1 MVKTQNA
8 SVRLKEKK
16 GIPDR
21 FKLFLFVVPFI
32 LFAIYACYVPI
43 WGWAYAFVQQKVGR
57 SVFKMPFIG
66 FKNFTTLMGTPLLR
80 KQTVQAILNTFEF
93 QGINFALSWL
103 PMILAIFLSEVR
115 SKKFQ
120 KAVQTAITLP
130 YFVSWVIVY
139 SLVLAMLS
147 NSGVINV
154 WLQRIGLKAINM
166 LYTDKHVMVNMN
178 ILAYWKGIGWNSIVY
193 FAAIAGIDQQMYE
206 AAVLDGASRMQKIW
220 YITIPNVLPTFVVLF
235 IMAIGHFLGTGVD
248 LFLLFSNGVNLTKIQ
263 TLDLYVYNLGIGSG
277 KVSLAVC
284 VGIATTFV
292 GLVLFATANWVS
304 KKIRGN
310 SVF

>member
-206 AAVLDGASRMQKIW
+206 AAVLDGATRMQKIW

>member
-1 MVKTQNA
+1 MVKTA
-8 SVRLKEKK
+8 KTPVRLKERK
-16 GIPDR
+16 GIREDV
-21 FKLFLFVVPFI
+21 KLFLFVLPFI

-43 WGWAYAFVQQKVGR
+43 WGWWYAFVQQKVGR
-57 SVFKMPFIG
+57 SVFKMPFVG
-66 FKNFTTLMGTPLLR
+66 LGNFKKLMGTALLR
-80 KQTVQAILNTFEF
+80 KQTWRSILNTFEF

-103 PMILAIFLSEVR
+103 PMMLAIFLSEVR

-120 KAVQTAITLP
+120 KLVQTAVTLP

-139 SLVLAMLS
+139 SLVLALLS

-154 WLQRIGLKAINM
+154 WLQRIGLRPINI
-166 LYTDKHVMVNMN
+166 LYTNKHVMVNMN
-178 ILAYWKGIGWNSIVY
+178 ILSYWKGIGWSSIVY

-206 AAVLDGASRMQKIW
+206 AALLDGASRMQKIW

-248 LFLLFSNGVNLTKIQ
+248 QFLLFSNGMNLEEIQ

-277 KVSLAVC
+277 KISLAVC

-292 GLVLFATANWVS
+292 GLTLFACANWAS
-304 KKIRGN
+304 KKIRGV